1 MVMECFGSMAMPENQ
16 GDGEA
21 SEAAISGTASHELA
35 ARCLKLGTQAA
46 DYIGEVIIVKDDD
59 GVVEGRY
66 ELDYERADRVQAYV
80 DDVRRDAMG
89 GILWV
94 EHRVDLSQWLGTS
107 GCPVCHGYSDGSP
120 GCGCETCDSTGEVPQ
135 GGTSDAVIIQPR
147 KKRLKIS
154 DLKDGQEKVYA
165 SYEHTDGTKR
175 INHQMGQYA
184 LGALDDATLAGYEI
198 DTVEVEIQQ
207 PRLGWVDRFEISA
220 FDLIAEFGVRLRS
233 AIAKQNMASVLSVK
247 ELDAKGYL
255 IPGKKQCRWCRAV
268 VRCPAYRRQL
278 EAELK
283 MDFDDLTS
291 EPALPKDTTHLA
303 TAYRALPMVRQWVKA
318 VESGVWNGVL
328 AGDDIIGADGQPLK
342 IVQGADGKRTWDP
355 EALLTGGVEAIL
367 NGQLGPAAY
376 EPPQIITAPVAH
388 KLIIKKC
395 GGKKKAEA
403 LWATFEPLIKKAK
416 GAAQLV
422 LGSDPRPRFGE
433 ASAVATDFDDE
444 IGVDE

>member
-16 GDGEA
+16 
-21 SEAAISGTASHELA
+21 AADTSSDAADSGTASHELA
-35 ARCLKLGTQAA
+35 SMCLNSGQDAEYFRDCVSTVNGKKF
-46 DYIGEVIIVKDDD
+46 YMDDD
-59 GVVEGRY
+59 
-66 ELDYERADRVQAYV
+66 ERLERVQTYV
-80 DDVRRDAMG
+80 DNVRRDALG
-89 GILWV
+89 GILWI
-94 EHRVDLSQWLGTS
+94 EHRVDLSAFLGE
-107 GCPVCHGYSDGSP
+107 G
-120 GCGCETCDSTGEVPQ
+120 Q

-147 KKRLKIS
+147 KKLLQIK

-355 EALLTGGVEAIL
+355 AALLTGGVEAVL